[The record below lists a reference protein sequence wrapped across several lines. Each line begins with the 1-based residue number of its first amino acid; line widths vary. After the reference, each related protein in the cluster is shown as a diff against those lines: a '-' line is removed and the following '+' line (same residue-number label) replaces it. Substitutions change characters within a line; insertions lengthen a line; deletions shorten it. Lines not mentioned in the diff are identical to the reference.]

1 MVFMEEGRIVEVSPP
16 EKFFTNPESERC
28 RMFLE
33 QILEH

>member
-1 MVFMEEGRIVEVSPP
+1 MVFMEEGRIVEVAPP
-16 EKFFTNPESERC
+16 DKFFTNPSSERC